1 MADAPSSDVV
11 DRAFELMGTQIRILV
26 GEPSSAEAGSAED
39 AADRVEAFLHVYNET
54 MSRFRPDSELS
65 RLNQDEREEIPA
77 SPLMCSAITAALSA
91 AEQSAGLVDPTLLGE
106 LEDAG
111 YRDHW
116 TAENR
121 VQLSEALTSARPS
134 PAPARIAQASRWRE
148 ITVDEE
154 AGLIRR
160 PRGVRIDTGGTG
172 KGHAADLAGELL
184 SGFETWAVDCGGD
197 VKIGGT
203 SGAEREVQV
212 LGAFD
217 DAQIETMTV
226 RGGAVATSGLSSRI
240 WRDAEGKSA
249 HHLINPATGQPAFTG
264 LVAATAA
271 APTAVEAETLAKMA
285 LLKGPDDAPTVLSR
299 FGGITVDEAGTVE
312 RIGQLEAAPRVRI
325 TMPSPK
331 TTRANR

>member
-1 MADAPSSDVV
+1 M
-11 DRAFELMGTQIRILV
+11 
-26 GEPSSAEAGSAED
+26 
-39 AADRVEAFLHVYNET
+39 
-54 MSRFRPDSELS
+54 
-65 RLNQDEREEIPA
+65 
-77 SPLMCSAITAALSA
+77 
-91 AEQSAGLVDPTLLGE
+91 
-106 LEDAG
+106 
-111 YRDHW
+111 
-116 TAENR
+116 
-121 VQLSEALTSARPS
+121 
-134 PAPARIAQASRWRE
+134 
-148 ITVDEE
+148 
-154 AGLIRR
+154 
-160 PRGVRIDTGGTG
+160 
-172 KGHAADLAGELL
+172 
-184 SGFETWAVDCGGD
+184 
-197 VKIGGT
+197 
-203 SGAEREVQV
+203 QV

-285 LLKGPDDAPTVLSR
+285 LLKGPDDAPTVRSR